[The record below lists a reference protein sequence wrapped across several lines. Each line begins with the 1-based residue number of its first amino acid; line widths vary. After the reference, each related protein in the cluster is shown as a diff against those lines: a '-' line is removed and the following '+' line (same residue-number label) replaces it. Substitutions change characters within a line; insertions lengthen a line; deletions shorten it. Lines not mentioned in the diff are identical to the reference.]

1 MLPTSTATSTAAS
14 LPGEGEWDRVL
25 PAGAPAGP
33 GDLRPDLD
41 LDLAARSGGPVAAR
55 SAGPRHAG
63 LAVAA
68 PPPGP
73 PGHRTAGRRRRLLA
87 GAGLVLAG
95 AAVGAALALLGVRL
109 APPPRREEPDA
120 ADAAALTFLVVGD
133 WGRNHLP
140 GGSLEQRRVAEA
152 MERVAGQR
160 LPAPPRFVVSS
171 GDNFYGGG
179 LGSVNDAAFTETF
192 TDVYSS
198 RALQVPWHAVLG
210 NVDYGD
216 CGTRANGAE
225 KACPPGKAARSAA
238 HQLDPALQAR
248 DWRWNP
254 RRAGRLRPAAALELF
269 FLDTTPLLAAE
280 YAHRAFAA
288 LPDGLLEQDPDAIL
302 RRLDADLAAS
312 SAPVKIVVGHHP
324 VFSNGFRGGAAV
336 LQERLLPILE
346 AHRVSAYV
354 NGHDHDL
361 QLVEA
366 RGLTFFTSGAGSK
379 TGRGFRVGKGSAFEH
394 DAGGFLSVSLAEA
407 ARQVTFTFWDAGAEP
422 LFERTLPF

>member
-1 MLPTSTATSTAAS
+1 MLPTSTATSSAS

-33 GDLRPDLD
+33 GDLDLD
-41 LDLAARSGGPVAAR
+41 LDLAAGGAAAAR
-55 SAGPRHAG
+55 SSALPPRPRGHAG

-95 AAVGAALALLGVRL
+95 AALGAALALLGVRL
-109 APPPRREEPDA
+109 APPPRREP
-120 ADAAALTFLVVGD
+120 DAAALTFLVVGD
-133 WGRNHLP
+133 WGRSHLP
-140 GGSLEQRRVAEA
+140 GGSPEQRRVAEA

-179 LGSVNDAAFTETF
+179 LGSPHDAAFTAAF
-192 TDVYSS
+192 TAVYTG

-216 CGTRANGAE
+216 CGTRADGAE
-225 KACPPGKAARSAA
+225 KACPPGKAARSPA
-238 HQLDPALQAR
+238 HQLDPALRAR

-288 LPDGLLEQDPDAIL
+288 LPDGLLDQDPDAIL

-312 SAPVKIVVGHHP
+312 SAPLKIVVGHHP
-324 VFSNGFRGGAAV
+324 VFSNGFRGGAAA

-346 AHRVSAYV
+346 ARRVSAYV

-366 RGLTFFTSGAGSK
+366 RGGLHFFTSGAGSK
-379 TGRGFRVGKGSAFEH
+379 TGRGFGVGEGSAFEH